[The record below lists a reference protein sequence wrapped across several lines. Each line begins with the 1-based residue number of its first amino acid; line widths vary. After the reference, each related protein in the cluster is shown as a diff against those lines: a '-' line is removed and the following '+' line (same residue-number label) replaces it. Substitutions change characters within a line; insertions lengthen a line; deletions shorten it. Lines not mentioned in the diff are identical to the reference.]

1 MPTITVT
8 QVNTSATVLGVT
20 NVNAYLNQI
29 NCLASVSEESQTT
42 IAIPQ
47 QTYITATCGS
57 LFANIQI
64 TPVQALATASV
75 NLFMEMFRLTSPITD
90 ATASVRSLIAFGI
103 SQANATVSTGVV
115 SSNLQV
121 TPAITHATASVNPI
135 IALGLSE
142 ANCSVTVA
150 SVFANVQAFPVQA
163 SCSTGLGSVTPRIN
177 VAVSAA
183 VSATAGFG
191 SVTVASSANA
201 VGVSVTASTGS
212 VSKSL
217 FAFALSAPVA
227 ATAFNITPNP
237 RIAISGVSATTTI
250 NETWGAEVA
259 HQAHC
264 WMVLGVLKLEILGTW
279 EPGRGVKLRG
289 KCDGVWLKGMS
300 G

>member
-8 QVNTSATVLGVT
+8 QVNISATVLGVT

-64 TPVQALATASV
+64 TPVQALATAGYGILSGNV
-75 NLFMEMFRLTSPITD
+75 QVTSPITN

-191 SVTVASSANA
+191 SVTVASSA
-201 VGVSVTASTGS
+201 
-212 VSKSL
+212 
-217 FAFALSAPVA
+217 
-227 ATAFNITPNP
+227 